1 VVIATD
7 DAVVLA
13 LDIED
18 TLTPSEDELAE
29 TETTGDEVL
38 VVVWTWALEVVR
50 VCWVVLVVAGVDEV
64 VSTLAL
70 EVVLD
75 VVLDEV
81 VWTAW
86 VVLVVRAGTEVVAW
100 VEDV

>member
-1 VVIATD
+1 M
-7 DAVVLA
+7 
-13 LDIED
+13 
-18 TLTPSEDELAE
+18 
-29 TETTGDEVL
+29 
-38 VVVWTWALEVVR
+38 VR

-64 VSTLAL
+64 VSTLAM

-100 VEDV
+100 VEDDV

>member
-1 VVIATD
+1 
-7 DAVVLA
+7 
-13 LDIED
+13 
-18 TLTPSEDELAE
+18 
-29 TETTGDEVL
+29 
-38 VVVWTWALEVVR
+38 VVR

-81 VWTAW
+81 VWAAW

-100 VEDV
+100 VEDDV

>member
-1 VVIATD
+1 
-7 DAVVLA
+7 
-13 LDIED
+13 
-18 TLTPSEDELAE
+18 
-29 TETTGDEVL
+29 
-38 VVVWTWALEVVR
+38 
-50 VCWVVLVVAGVDEV
+50 VLVVAGVDEV
-64 VSTLAL
+64 VSTLAM

-100 VEDV
+100 VEDDV

>member
-1 VVIATD
+1 MVIATD

-38 VVVWTWALEVVR
+38 VVV
-50 VCWVVLVVAGVDEV
+50 
-64 VSTLAL
+64 
-70 EVVLD
+70 
-75 VVLDEV
+75 
-81 VWTAW
+81 
-86 VVLVVRAGTEVVAW
+86 
-100 VEDV
+100 